1 MVECLFTQNIL
12 KFYRITHLYFVLFLF
27 FSIHNLR
34 FAWVECRNWMTGS
47 YNLQSKQQQKIEQS

>member
-27 FSIHNLR
+27 VSIHNLR

-47 YNLQSKQQQKIEQS
+47 YNLQSKQQQKI